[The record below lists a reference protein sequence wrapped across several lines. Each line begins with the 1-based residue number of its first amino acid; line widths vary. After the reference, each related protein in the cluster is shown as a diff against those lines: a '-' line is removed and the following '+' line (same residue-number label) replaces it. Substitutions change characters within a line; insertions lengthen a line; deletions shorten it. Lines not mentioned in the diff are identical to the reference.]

1 MGLVPSD
8 FDPEYSLEEINSHQ
22 QLITDRNNNATI
34 PLFCTFSIIFQN
46 HIK

>member
-1 MGLVPSD
+1 MGLVPFD

-22 QLITDRNNNATI
+22 QLITDRNNNTTI
-34 PLFCTFSIIFQN
+34 LLFCTFSIIFQN